1 MSLDKSRGTADQHA
15 QINQPVLY
23 VTHWFEPRPAQY
35 RSIIKT
41 VIGKLGNIADIS
53 EYRFIPS
60 FASYTSSQKGG
71 CCDTIKTHPVLT
83 LSSSFV
89 NTYIR
94 VNQQIAWQW
103 KGHHHFLVKQV
114 FEAEGKRSKWK
125 DNAWLTDPNSGK
137 KCLTK
142 KFSFWLLKI
151 CVSKRVI
158 AAVAQRIARWTSNSE
173 VVGSSPIGGVYV
185 PR

>member
-94 VNQQIAWQW
+94 QPTDSVAM
-103 KGHHHFLVKQV
+103 
-114 FEAEGKRSKWK
+114 KRSSP
-125 DNAWLTDPNSGK
+125 LFG
-137 KCLTK
+137 
-142 KFSFWLLKI
+142 
-151 CVSKRVI
+151 
-158 AAVAQRIARWTSNSE
+158 QTSL
-173 VVGSSPIGGVYV
+173 
-185 PR
+185 